1 MRYTLTIT
9 LPKEQT
15 QRAPRG
21 SSRSR
26 RAARSSTVSKVT
38 KEITQASELHRE
50 QQRAD
55 EAVMCRVPFSLDH
68 QGEVVC
74 SLHSLKTWQHF
85 WRQAFPSK
93 PLIFTHTARQSQSL
107 PFRVFYSVC
116 RKKLRGEGKDR
127 LTPGCSLDHQSLQK
141 PHPLTL
147 KYRMQSRV
155 SVGVGGVGFPGI
167 KVRLSGLAANVGQ
180 AISLALNTI
189 HWHEPCDST

>member
-1 MRYTLTIT
+1 
-9 LPKEQT
+9 
-15 QRAPRG
+15 
-21 SSRSR
+21 
-26 RAARSSTVSKVT
+26 
-38 KEITQASELHRE
+38 
-50 QQRAD
+50 
-55 EAVMCRVPFSLDH
+55 MCRVPFSLDH

-147 KYRMQSRV
+147 QPRGAAVCLQQWVLVGHLPQRSQHWRILHHCQPDSMPWACNCIERKSPAVHECANALAHTQRV
-155 SVGVGGVGFPGI
+155 KKKP
-167 KVRLSGLAANVGQ
+167 LSYVVNVTKRIQ
-180 AISLALNTI
+180 EFLDWLLTQ
-189 HWHEPCDST
+189 